1 MRRLEIWRGAVLA
14 AAVLAT
20 GGLLAGHHESGAA
33 RGNGS
38 GLPPVAN
45 KPWQAECGACHLS
58 YHPGLL
64 PARSWQ
70 AVMAGLE
77 RHFGENAALDAPT
90 RDAITGF
97 LVANAADR
105 NDSRRSAKIVASIAP
120 GATPV
125 RITETRYFQAK
136 HDDIGAG
143 IWKRPAI
150 GGAANCAACHRAA
163 EQGDFSE
170 RSVAIPRQ
178 TASAAGAPVKAT
190 K

>member
-1 MRRLEIWRGAVLA
+1 MKRLEIWRGAVLA
-14 AAVLAT
+14 GAILAT
-20 GGLLAGHHESGAA
+20 GGLLAGHHESGDS
-33 RGNGS
+33 RGNGR
-38 GLPPVAN
+38 GLPAVAN
-45 KPWQAECGACHLS
+45 KQWQAECGACHLA

-77 RHFGENAALDAPT
+77 RHFGENAALDGPT

-97 LVANAADR
+97 LAANAADR
-105 NDSRRSAKIVASIAP
+105 NDSRRSAKIAVSIAP

-125 RITETRYFQAK
+125 RITETRYFLAK
-136 HDDIGAG
+136 HDEIGAG
-143 IWKRPAI
+143 VWKRPAV
-150 GGAANCAACHRAA
+150 GGAANCAACHRTA

-170 RSVAIPRQ
+170 RNVAIPRQ
-178 TASAAGAPVKAT
+178 TVSAASPPMKAT